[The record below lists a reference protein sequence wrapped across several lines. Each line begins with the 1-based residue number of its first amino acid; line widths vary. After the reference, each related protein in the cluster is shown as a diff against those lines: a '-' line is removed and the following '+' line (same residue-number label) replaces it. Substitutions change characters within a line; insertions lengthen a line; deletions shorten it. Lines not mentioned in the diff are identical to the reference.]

1 MGYTTVRILQSFSK
15 LESVTSA
22 LDAGVPGLDPQ
33 TYDAKPGAY
42 APASLP
48 VRMSRENIRMTSDIV
63 LMPHGPVTTVF
74 RR

>member
-15 LESVTSA
+15 IEDAMSVQ
-22 LDAGVPGLDPQ
+22 DAGAPEF
-33 TYDAKPGAY
+33 DARPNDVKPGVY
-42 APASLP
+42 PAPSMA
-48 VRMSRENIRMTSDIV
+48 VRMNRQNIRMTSDIV